1 MERRTKG
8 RASYMVSQAVA
19 QQLVLADKF
28 QTFDSTRIWT
38 QVPGGE
44 TDHLSDQFSWDS
56 ESTKGTTVM
65 SSEGASRPS
74 SVTGSQSRRS
84 RSRRGSKGGSFR
96 GTPSHPEP
104 GSVHSGGGGGG
115 AKVPLRYLGEGAA
128 TPQAAARVDRGEQDD
143 AAADTDGKLV
153 VLVLDHHGEDGATQ
167 RLDEDTQVL
176 HDFWGNGLADEKVDR
191 ELVVKIAEAL
201 GCDPSRLNIEWSRI
215 MGGEYGAAD
224 SDGLDN
230 VDNDAVS
237 IEEEEDE
244 NADVGLEGVHTIR
257 QE

>member
-1 MERRTKG
+1 MDTCREG
-8 RASYMVSQAVA
+8 
-19 QQLVLADKF
+19 LEELA
-28 QTFDSTRIWT
+28 
-38 QVPGGE
+38 
-44 TDHLSDQFSWDS
+44 
-56 ESTKGTTVM
+56 
-65 SSEGASRPS
+65 
-74 SVTGSQSRRS
+74 
-84 RSRRGSKGGSFR
+84 
-96 GTPSHPEP
+96 
-104 GSVHSGGGGGG
+104 
-115 AKVPLRYLGEGAA
+115 
-128 TPQAAARVDRGEQDD
+128 
-143 AAADTDGKLV
+143 GKLTREMC
-153 VLVLDHHGEDGATQ
+153 LA
-167 RLDEDTQVL
+167 QVL

-215 MGGEYGAAD
+215 TGGEYGAAD